1 MSRAQHKGFTLIE
14 LIVVIS
20 IVAILLLMTLPS
32 YHRQLINIRRSLG
45 GAELMNVMLRQ
56 EQYFIEHKRYAKNF
70 LDLGFRASPY
80 AIDSDGTEVSLM
92 AKSRVYLID
101 LTTKKYSYTLYAKPQ
116 LSQVEDHLC
125 ATLTLN
131 SLGIKSAMGAGPPL
145 LCW

>member
-1 MSRAQHKGFTLIE
+1 
-14 LIVVIS
+14 
-20 IVAILLLMTLPS
+20 
-32 YHRQLINIRRSLG
+32 
-45 GAELMNVMLRQ
+45 MNVMLRQ

-80 AIDSDGTEVSLM
+80 AIDADGTEVSLM

-131 SLGIKSAMGAGPPL
+131 SLGIKAAMGAGPPL